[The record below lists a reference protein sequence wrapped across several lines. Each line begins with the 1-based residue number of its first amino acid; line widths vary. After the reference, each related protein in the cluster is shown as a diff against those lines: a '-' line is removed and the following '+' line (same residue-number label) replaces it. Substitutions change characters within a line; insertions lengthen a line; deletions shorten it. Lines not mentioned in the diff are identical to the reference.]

1 MKQGILSKIR
11 DLGGNVNNVK
21 GQSLKEDLL
30 SISFDTVLYLRP
42 EDTPW
47 ASAEDTEP
55 IWGIGE
61 FIDGIMDLLQT
72 DKEAFYAKIADK
84 YFRLT
89 EEGFGQTFWQGH
101 LFMPFKE
108 GTEDFTEWS
117 DWFSED
123 VDLQEVIAVTNDPKP
138 DFIQIM
144 YSYGWPDGYYIC
156 LSDPNPENP
165 TVFGTD
171 HEVFFKEITNEG
183 SLEDFLQKFMTKD
196 EVLEI
201 VRKRVEGVDNQEKT
215 T

>member
-1 MKQGILSKIR
+1 MKQEILGMIR
-11 DLGGNVNNVK
+11 DLGGNIDGVK
-21 GQSLKEDLL
+21 GLSLQEDLPT
-30 SISFDTVLYLRP
+30 ISFDTVLYMRQ
-42 EDTPW
+42 ENTPW

-61 FIDGIMDLLQT
+61 FIDGIIDLLRT

-89 EEGFGQTFWQGH
+89 EESFGQTFWQGH
-101 LFMPFKE
+101 LFTPFKE
-108 GTEDFTEWS
+108 GTEDFNEWA
-117 DWFSED
+117 DWFDDEA
-123 VDLQEVIAVTNDPKP
+123 DLQEVIAVTNDPKP

-156 LSDPNPENP
+156 LSDPNPQNP

-183 SLEDFLQKFMTKD
+183 NLEDFLRKFMTKD
-196 EVLEI
+196 EVLGI
-201 VRKRVEGVDNQEKT
+201 VRKRVEGDSR
-215 T
+215 